1 MARYASP
8 PLPQQQ
14 SDFEVHMAQAA
25 SFLAQGQTAPAIGM
39 YRTAAARA
47 EERGNFRNALRAYA
61 EIVRLEGPLSDTQ
74 LKVGEMQY
82 RSGRPREATATL
94 DHAANTALQ
103 HGRVEVGLHAYRL
116 AALAD
121 PTPARWRQVLDWYV
135 NLGKQGEMMKCLE
148 EASTELFRNEAWDGF
163 VFVAEQLLEHRP
175 TDVATL
181 RMLMRAHLQ
190 RKDLHR
196 AAVTIQRLLNE
207 RPGDAD
213 ALERMAETF
222 AELGRKDKAAEVVAR
237 LAVMLSQQPS
247 KDEAKRLVERGLG
260 WNPNNAR
267 LLAVKRSFEPP
278 PPPRPPARTR
288 DEDIPALDLSEFVEV
303 VPGDFD
309 EPDYTMVRE
318 LDILEVSE
326 LTMVTKQFNLQDLA
340 DL

>member
-1 MARYASP
+1 MQGDP
-8 PLPQQQ
+8 P
-14 SDFEVHMAQAA
+14 
-25 SFLAQGQTAPAIGM
+25 APTSG
-39 YRTAAARA
+39 
-47 EERGNFRNALRAYA
+47 
-61 EIVRLEGPLSDTQ
+61 SQ
-74 LKVGEMQY
+74 L
-82 RSGRPREATATL
+82 
-94 DHAANTALQ
+94 
-103 HGRVEVGLHAYRL
+103 
-116 AALAD
+116 
-121 PTPARWRQVLDWYV
+121 
-135 NLGKQGEMMKCLE
+135 
-148 EASTELFRNEAWDGF
+148 
-163 VFVAEQLLEHRP
+163 
-175 TDVATL
+175 
-181 RMLMRAHLQ
+181 
-190 RKDLHR
+190 
-196 AAVTIQRLLNE
+196 TIQLLLNE

-278 PPPRPPARTR
+278 PPPRPPARGR